1 TSTATQQASE
11 LATALASDD
20 SCRRE
25 GADDSECA
33 LSALQLNEQKRAQ
46 RAAVVGE
53 RLEADPHKCAGKE
66 LAHACLCVFDIDR
79 TLSGKQGVTDP
90 TCPDNSVQK
99 GIYDDAYDRGTFTL
113 SALAAEC
120 GSCYLGLCSH
130 GIANHQN
137 SAERFD
143 LLGPSLNSEPH
154 TSLRLT
160 MADMAWSDDKPSSP
174 YMVGVQDGKKQ
185 FAVMSLS
192 AARSGKL
199 LACTGMNARQVS
211 CQSRDG
217 SIGHGQV
224 GLCGATPAEIV
235 KEKGSKACK
244 IDCVWTDWTSWSS
257 CSASCG
263 EGVRHRARRVWVP
276 ASNGGH
282 QCPPGQ
288 AKDTEE
294 CLLKECPTTTTT
306 TTTTLESITTAEEVG
321 SPEFYLPR

>member
-143 LLGPSLNSEPH
+143 LLGEMQSGAESTEF
-154 TSLRLT
+154 SAKRLCYT
-160 MADMAWSDDKPSSP
+160 TQAS
-174 YMVGVQDGKKQ
+174 V
-185 FAVMSLS
+185 
-192 AARSGKL
+192 
-199 LACTGMNARQVS
+199 RQR
-211 CQSRDG
+211 QAQG
-217 SIGHGQV
+217 NEH
-224 GLCGATPAEIV
+224 ATPAEIV